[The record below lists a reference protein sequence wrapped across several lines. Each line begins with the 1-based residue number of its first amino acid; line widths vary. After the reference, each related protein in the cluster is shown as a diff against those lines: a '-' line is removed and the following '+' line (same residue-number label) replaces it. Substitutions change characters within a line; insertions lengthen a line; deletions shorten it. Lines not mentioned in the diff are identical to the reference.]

1 HDSELSSQSPIFDTV
16 QKPSALIDDPVT
28 SPQDII
34 ADQSPRHTV
43 LPYTKLL
50 QEIMSTSM
58 VTPTQR
64 EEQNIFDKEDFV
76 GSAVCNLIADPP
88 SESNKDNNN
97 VTDGGVANVIQEQ
110 DVGALVPENGDKPIK
125 GPNVIQEQDVGALDI
140 DLGTS
145 TNQIHQTEMDGNE
158 PNKDH
163 DGCLNSDALESYSHS
178 THLDSDKTDDD
189 TPVHR
194 PRPKIVFEGAREGS
208 QETNGDEPDGGSS
221 TSDSEALEETDS
233 TGGNRVEL
241 EVSDSSPARPREKG
255 ILSEAEVKLIDV
267 ILNMPQRSPT
277 QHTNLLPI
285 VEKDVLTLFKKTLK
299 GSPHMEHLTKCG
311 FLLSNKF
318 LLQLIKPTNWVDTF
332 VFFSHPFF
340 WLFTSAYTSTHP

>member
-64 EEQNIFDKEDFV
+64 EEQNVIFDKEDFV

-97 VTDGGVANVIQEQ
+97 VTDGGVA
-110 DVGALVPENGDKPIK
+110 
-125 GPNVIQEQDVGALDI
+125 NVIQEQDVGALDI